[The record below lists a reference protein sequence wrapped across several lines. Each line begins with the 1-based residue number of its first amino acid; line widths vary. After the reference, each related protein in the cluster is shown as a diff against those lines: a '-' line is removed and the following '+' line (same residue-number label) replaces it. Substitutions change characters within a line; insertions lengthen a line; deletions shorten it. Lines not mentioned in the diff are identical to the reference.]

1 MASTS
6 NPAAVYSNVKMET
19 LFTSLD
25 VLEFV
30 KNGYEEPAPK
40 TNEKAEESSQQLEEL
55 KKKKKITDAGVLGM
69 IQRGV
74 SLSIFPR
81 IMRAKTSKEAWS
93 ILQQEFEGDSKVR
106 TVKLQSLKR
115 DYENERMKEN
125 ESLNEYFNRLSELVN
140 QMKSHGDT
148 IDDHRIVDKIL
159 ISLTEKFDPMVAVIE
174 ETKDLSTMSVQGLM
188 GSLRSYEQR
197 LLRRSEKSVE
207 SAFQSKLNIQ
217 PNNGENKPPTQNRGE
232 SSRGGRFGRGRGR
245 GRNSRGR
252 GRCANGGRWHE
263 GASNKWCNICKSNT
277 HDEKDC
283 WNKGKSQCYNCKRFG
298 HIQKDCRFGNQQHAS
313 FAEGENDEGNLF
325 FACQK
330 AFQEDKSVWYL
341 DSGCS
346 NHMTGKKEAFINID
360 SSFGSKVKLGNGE
373 HVEVKGKGSIGVT
386 TKQGSK
392 VIHDTLYVPELDENL
407 LSIGQLLEH
416 GYSLNFEN
424 RECRIFDSKRRNVA
438 VVKMTSNRSFP
449 LSLNYE
455 KNFSMMAR
463 EDNDSCL
470 WHKKLGHLNYNSLKL
485 LYQKKMVYGL
495 PIIEEKSGV
504 CEGCMLGKHHRQ
516 PFPKGGAWRA
526 KQVLELVHTDV
537 CGPMNTLSHGKNW
550 YFILF
555 IDDFTRMTWVYFM
568 RQKSEVFVIFK
579 KFKAFIEKQ
588 SGRFIQMLRSGR
600 GKEYTSNE
608 FHKFCEDEGVER
620 QLTVGYTPQQ
630 NGVSERKNQTVME
643 MAKSMLFEKGLPKTF
658 WPEAVNTAVY
668 LLNRCPTK
676 AIWDKTP
683 FEAWSGRTPSVNHLK
698 VFGCVC
704 YAQIP
709 KQKRTK
715 LEETSEICVF
725 IGYSSMSK
733 GYRLYNLKTNKVI
746 ISRDV
751 VFDEKT
757 SWNWEEDKMKEKTVP
772 AILLQQDSADENEQ
786 PAPSTPS
793 SSSSISSPISNSS
806 SPSST
811 PIKLKDLSDIYAR
824 CNYCVVEPENFDE
837 AIKEDVWRN
846 AMQEEMNAIEKNKTW
861 HLVEKP
867 NDKEAIGVKWVY
879 KLKHNPDGSIQR
891 AKARLVVKGYAQQPG
906 IDYSETF
913 APVARLDTVRTI
925 IAVAAQKGWNLYQ
938 LDVKSAFLNG
948 ELKEEVYVQQPQGF
962 VTKGQEEK
970 VYKLKKALYGLKQAP
985 RAWYSEIDSYFI
997 QQGFQRSQ
1005 SEHTLYVKH
1014 QGKDDILLVALYV
1027 DDLVYTGNNKKMVEN
1042 FKIEMMKKYEM
1053 SDLGLLHHFLG
1064 IEVYQ
1069 DEYGVFICQK
1079 RYAENILKKFGMYGC
1094 KPVDIPLVV
1103 NEKLKKE
1110 DGGRLVDASMYRSLV
1125 GSLFYLTAS
1134 RPDLMFAAS
1143 LLSRFMSKPSHLHL
1157 GAAKRVLRYV
1167 MGTMEHGIRFEKN
1180 SKLEAKGY
1188 CDNDWA
1194 GSVDDMKSTSGYVFN
1209 LGSGVISWC
1218 SKKQDTVAQ
1227 SSAEAE
1233 YLAAGLATQQSLWL
1247 KRILQDIGEK
1257 QEGSLQLHCDNK
1269 SAIAMAKNP
1278 VFHSRTRHINIKHHF
1293 IRSVIEEGDVQL
1305 IFCSSQEQL
1314 ADIFTK
1320 ALPRGRFQQLREAM
1334 GVKEQHIKGEY
1345 VN

>member
-1 MASTS
+1 
-6 NPAAVYSNVKMET
+6 
-19 LFTSLD
+19 
-25 VLEFV
+25 
-30 KNGYEEPAPK
+30 
-40 TNEKAEESSQQLEEL
+40 
-55 KKKKKITDAGVLGM
+55 
-69 IQRGV
+69 
-74 SLSIFPR
+74 
-81 IMRAKTSKEAWS
+81 MRTKRA
-93 ILQQEFEGDSKVR
+93 
-106 TVKLQSLKR
+106 LKR

-148 IDDHRIVDKIL
+148 IDDRRIVDKIL

-207 SAFQSKLNIQ
+207 SVFQSKLNIQ
-217 PNNGENKPPTQNRGE
+217 PNNGENKPPTQNR
-232 SSRGGRFGRGRGR
+232 
-245 GRNSRGR
+245 
-252 GRCANGGRWHE
+252 
-263 GASNKWCNICKSNT
+263 
-277 HDEKDC
+277 
-283 WNKGKSQCYNCKRFG
+283 
-298 HIQKDCRFGNQQHAS
+298 
-313 FAEGENDEGNLF
+313 
-325 FACQK
+325 
-330 AFQEDKSVWYL
+330 
-341 DSGCS
+341 
-346 NHMTGKKEAFINID
+346 
-360 SSFGSKVKLGNGE
+360 
-373 HVEVKGKGSIGVT
+373 
-386 TKQGSK
+386 
-392 VIHDTLYVPELDENL
+392 
-407 LSIGQLLEH
+407 
-416 GYSLNFEN
+416 
-424 RECRIFDSKRRNVA
+424 
-438 VVKMTSNRSFP
+438 
-449 LSLNYE
+449 
-455 KNFSMMAR
+455 
-463 EDNDSCL
+463 
-470 WHKKLGHLNYNSLKL
+470 
-485 LYQKKMVYGL
+485 
-495 PIIEEKSGV
+495 
-504 CEGCMLGKHHRQ
+504 GCMLGKHHRQ

-537 CGPMNTLSHGKNW
+537 CGPMNTLSHAKNR

-555 IDDFTRMTWVYFM
+555 IDDFTRMTWVYFI
-568 RQKSEVFVIFK
+568 RQKSEVFEIFK
-579 KFKAFIEKQ
+579 KFKAFVEKQ
-588 SGRFIQMLRSGR
+588 SGRFVKVLRSDR

-643 MAKSMLFEKGLPKTF
+643 MAKSMLFEK
-658 WPEAVNTAVY
+658 
-668 LLNRCPTK
+668 
-676 AIWDKTP
+676 
-683 FEAWSGRTPSVNHLK
+683 AWSGRTPSVNHLK

-715 LEETSEICVF
+715 LEETSERCVF

-733 GYRLYNLKTNKVI
+733 GYRLYNMKTNKVI

-751 VFDEKT
+751 VFDENA
-757 SWNWEEDKMKEKTVP
+757 SWNWEEDKTEEKTVP
-772 AILLQQDSADENEQ
+772 AILLQQNSAAENEQ
-786 PAPSTPS
+786 PAPCTPS
-793 SSSSISSPISNSS
+793 SSSSPSSPISSSS

-846 AMQEEMNAIEKNKTW
+846 AMQEEIDAIEKNKTW
-861 HLVEKP
+861 QLVEKP

-925 IAVAAQKGWNLYQ
+925 IALAAQKGWNLYQ
-938 LDVKSAFLNG
+938 LDVKSAFLNE

-962 VTKGQEEK
+962 VSKGQEEK
-970 VYKLKKALYGLKQAP
+970 VYRLKKALYGLKQAP
-985 RAWYSEIDSYFI
+985 RAWYSEIDSYFV

-1005 SEHTLYVKH
+1005 SEPTLYVKH

-1027 DDLVYTGNNKKMVEN
+1027 DDLVY
-1042 FKIEMMKKYEM
+1042 
-1053 SDLGLLHHFLG
+1053 
-1064 IEVYQ
+1064 
-1069 DEYGVFICQK
+1069 
-1079 RYAENILKKFGMYGC
+1079 
-1094 KPVDIPLVV
+1094 
-1103 NEKLKKE
+1103 
-1110 DGGRLVDASMYRSLV
+1110 
-1125 GSLFYLTAS
+1125 TAS

-1167 MGTMEHGIRFEKN
+1167 MGTMEYGIRFEKN
-1180 SKLEAKGY
+1180 SKFEAKGY
-1188 CDNDWA
+1188 CDSDWA

-1218 SKKQDTVAQ
+1218 SKKQDNVAQ

-1247 KRILQDIGEK
+1247 RRILEDIGEK
-1257 QEGSLQLHCDNK
+1257 QDGSLQLHCDNK

-1345 VN
+1345 VS